1 MLAELVDHVIGVD
14 PDKDWITT
22 AIVDTKT
29 TGVVDTAR
37 FGANSA
43 GYRDAILWAEQ
54 HTTPGERVWAIEG
67 SASLGRELA
76 ARLTSDDE
84 WIVEFDWARE
94 KASKDGGKSDELD
107 AIQAAREVL
116 GRDTLNVPR
125 THDGHR
131 EALRVHTVARAGAVR
146 ARTAAINEL
155 KALVVTAPDD
165 LRAELRGLTTRC
177 AGEDMGTIPALTVT
191 LNLAAGHSAHDAR
204 PGPAHHQ
211 PQGRDRRPRPSDE
224 QLVA

>member
-1 MLAELVDHVIGVD
+1 MAHHSPVVAVPSQTGTDYHFSALGRTNIMLAELVDHVIGVD

-37 FGANSA
+37 FSANSA

-67 SASLGRELA
+67 SASFGRGLA

-131 EALRVHTVARAGAVR
+131 EALTSCTPSLAPARS
-146 ARTAAINEL
+146 EP
-155 KALVVTAPDD
+155 AP
-165 LRAELRGLTTRC
+165 LRSTNSKHLSSPLPTTC
-177 AGEDMGTIPALTVT
+177 A
-191 LNLAAGHSAHDAR
+191 
-204 PGPAHHQ
+204 
-211 PQGRDRRPRPSDE
+211 PSFE
-224 QLVA
+224 G